1 MSHQQQLLIVWL
13 TFAVLGSAAVIVALV
28 WAVRSG
34 QFAHQDRAG
43 RLPLEAGIPEEET
56 ETAADTNTTA
66 TATASPRSAGGFNGK
81 ATATATAS
89 PRGAEGLGASP
100 GGACVPPSS
109 GTPLGGA
116 EGDKTSPSD
125 ACGSAPAASARES

>member
-1 MSHQQQLLIVWL
+1 MSQQQQLLIVWL
-13 TFAVLGSAAVIVALV
+13 TFAVLGSAAVIVVLV
-28 WAVRSG
+28 WAVRTG
-34 QFAHQDRAG
+34 QFAHQDRAR

-56 ETAADTNTTA
+56 KT
-66 TATASPRSAGGFNGK
+66 TATASPRSAGGFNSKIPPGN
-81 ATATATAS
+81 AGGLGDP
-89 PRGAEGLGASP
+89 PRGE
-100 GGACVPPSS
+100 CVPPSS